1 MNYTIY
7 SFWLK
12 FYSIYFGLYYSYIK
26 KKTTLSRGSFKQER
40 IYFFREYLYSN
51 INAINN
57 PSPPKN
63 STQPQ

>member
-26 KKTTLSRGSFKQER
+26 KNTLSRGSFKQER

>member
-26 KKTTLSRGSFKQER
+26 KNTLSRGSFKQER
-40 IYFFREYLYSN
+40 IYFSGNTY
-51 INAINN
+51 IPI
-57 PSPPKN
+57 
-63 STQPQ
+63 

>member
-7 SFWLK
+7 SFLLK
-12 FYSIYFGLYYSYIK
+12 FYSIFFGLYYSYI

>member
-26 KKTTLSRGSFKQER
+26 KTTLSRGSFKQER
-40 IYFFREYLYSN
+40 IYSGNTYFQYKCN
-51 INAINN
+51 
-57 PSPPKN
+57 
-63 STQPQ
+63 Q

>member
-26 KKTTLSRGSFKQER
+26 KNTLSRGSFKQER

-63 STQPQ
+63 STQPL

>member
-12 FYSIYFGLYYSYIK
+12 FYSIYFGPYYSCIK
-26 KKTTLSRGSFKQER
+26 KATLSRGSFKQER
-40 IYFFREYLYSN
+40 IYFFREYLYSH

-63 STQPQ
+63 STQPL